1 MYDILRYYLREKAVL
16 SEDELERI
24 EAAAVRRRLRRRQVL
39 LQEGEINRTQ
49 SFICKGCVRQFRVDE
64 KGVEHIIRFATES
77 SWIVDPES
85 FSLGTPAKSKISC
98 LTDVEVLQW
107 SKENFEKLQ
116 DEIPA
121 FRQFHDDW
129 LVSNVVAASTRV
141 FQNISLTTEEKYAQF
156 LATYPGLINRI
167 PLGMVASYLG
177 VATKTLTRLR
187 SPALAK
193 PSLKKNPLTSYERK
207 GPHR

>member
-1 MYDILRYYLREKAVL
+1 MYDVLRYYLRERAVL

-24 EAAAVRRRLRRRQVL
+24 EAAAVRKQLRRRQIL
-39 LQEGEINRTQ
+39 LQEGEINRIQ
-49 SFICKGCVRQFRVDE
+49 NFICKGCVRQFRIDE

-77 SWIVDPES
+77 TWIADPES
-85 FSLGTPAKSKISC
+85 FSLGTPAKSNISC
-98 LTDVEVLQW
+98 LTDVLVLQW
-107 SKENFEKLQ
+107 SRENFEKLQ
-116 DEIPA
+116 EEIPA

-129 LVSNVVAASTRV
+129 LVSNVVAASARV
-141 FQNISLTTEEKYAQF
+141 YGNISLSTEEKYEQF

-187 SPALAK
+187 SPAQAK
-193 PSLKKNPLTSYERK
+193 RAFKKKPISRL
-207 GPHR
+207 

>member
-1 MYDILRYYLREKAVL
+1 MYDVLRYYLRERAVL
-16 SEDELERI
+16 SEGELERI
-24 EAAAVRRRLRRRQVL
+24 EAAAVRKQLRRRQVL

-49 SFICKGCVRQFRVDE
+49 NFICKGCVRQFRIDE

-77 SWIVDPES
+77 FWVADPES
-85 FSLGTPAKSKISC
+85 FSLGTPAKSNISC
-98 LTDVEVLQW
+98 LTDVEALQW

-141 FQNISLTTEEKYAQF
+141 FENISLSTEEKYQQF
-156 LATYPGLINRI
+156 LVTYPGLINRI

-177 VATKTLTRLR
+177 VTTKTLTRLR

-193 PSLKKNPLTSYERK
+193 LSFKKKPTAKL
-207 GPHR
+207 